1 MYAILVMQL
10 HYPPQYVLDDM
21 QMYEAQV
28 AMKYSYYANK
38 DVWEANRLTAY
49 ITAQVNSKRRLT
61 LQDIVTFPWENKEES
76 DTSITKEDIERLQ
89 MKADY
94 YLKQH
99 KNG

>member
-1 MYAILVMQL
+1 MQL
-10 HYPPQYVLDDM
+10 HYPPQYVLDEM
-21 QMYEAQV
+21 QMYEVRA
-28 AMKYSYYANK
+28 ALKYSYYASK
-38 DVWEANRLTAY
+38 DTWEANRLTAY
-49 ITAQVNSKRRLT
+49 MIAQTHSKRRLT